1 MLSISK
7 AVLKAELDLA
17 QRILT
22 KWQQRLE
29 EGVPGADFPAAEDLE
44 IASFMRE
51 LVAEFLVVAG
61 KMENLA
67 SILSDDRN

>member
-1 MLSISK
+1 MNISK
-7 AVLKAELDLA
+7 AVLKEELILA

-22 KWQQRLE
+22 KWQQRLD
-29 EGVPGADFPAAEDLE
+29 EGVPGEDLPAEDLDV
-44 IASFMRE
+44 ALYMRE
-51 LVAEFLVVAG
+51 LVAEFLIVAG

>member
-1 MLSISK
+1 MNISK
-7 AVLKAELDLA
+7 AVLKEELLLA

-22 KWQQRLE
+22 KWQERLE
-29 EGVPGADFPAAEDLE
+29 QGVPGDDLPAEDMD
-44 IASFMRE
+44 IALYMRE

-67 SILSDDRN
+67 SILSDSAN